1 MILTKDDDESV
12 VTKREMVA
20 TSRRVEDIRK
30 KLFIAVLWID
40 LDPPVVCG
48 INGKKGVLVW
58 YMIVC
63 IPGTRVLFLVLYLV
77 VTTRYHTRPGSVF
90 TY

>member
-1 MILTKDDDESV
+1 MILTKDDDQSV

-58 YMIVC
+58 YDRM
-63 IPGTRVLFLVLYLV
+63 
-77 VTTRYHTRPGSVF
+77 HTWYPGSVPG
-90 TY
+90 TVPGSDYQVPYQAR

>member
-58 YMIVC
+58 YDLM
-63 IPGTRVLFLVLYLV
+63 
-77 VTTRYHTRPGSVF
+77 HTWYPGSVPG
-90 TY
+90 TVPGSDYQVP